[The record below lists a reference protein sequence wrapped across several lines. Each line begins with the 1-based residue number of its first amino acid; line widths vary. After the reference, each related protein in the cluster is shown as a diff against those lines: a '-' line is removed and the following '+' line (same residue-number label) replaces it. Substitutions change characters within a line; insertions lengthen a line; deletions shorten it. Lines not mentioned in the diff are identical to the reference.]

1 MQVEN
6 NNLCFA
12 CGKENPIGLK
22 LDIRVLDNGELVMA
36 EYVPPVHFQGWANVV
51 HGGILSTLLDEIIT
65 YVAMAKLQSPAVTAQ
80 LDIRFRKPA
89 PVGSRLIITGK
100 PVGGKGR
107 LIEALA
113 QVHLTDG
120 TLIAEATG
128 KCLKVAGSL

>member
-1 MQVEN
+1 MRVEN

-22 LDIRVLDNGELVMA
+22 LDIHILDDGGLVTA
-36 EYVPPVHFQGWANVV
+36 EYVPPAHFQGWANVV

-65 YVAMAKLQSPAVTAQ
+65 YVAMEKLNSPAVTVQ
-80 LDIRFRKPA
+80 LDIRFKKPA
-89 PVGSRLIITGK
+89 PVGSKLIVTGK

-107 LIEALA
+107 LVKASGR
-113 QVHLTDG
+113 VHLEDG

-128 KCLKVAGSL
+128 KCLKVSGSL